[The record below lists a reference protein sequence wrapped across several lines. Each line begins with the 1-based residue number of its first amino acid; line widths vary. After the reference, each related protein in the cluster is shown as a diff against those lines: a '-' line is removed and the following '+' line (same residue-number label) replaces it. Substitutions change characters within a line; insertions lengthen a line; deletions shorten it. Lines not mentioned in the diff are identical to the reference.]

1 MLKFKKIPFMIVIGE
16 KESVQ
21 NLISVRSHG
30 GHDYGA
36 MKVEDFVKIIEEKT
50 KI

>member
-1 MLKFKKIPFMIVIGE
+1 MIVIGE
-16 KESVQ
+16 KESDQ